1 MNKKSIALFLT
12 FLFLILINFIV
23 GLLVANYGI
32 VFINFIAFRLFNEID
47 LYVYRNTGAIFGL
60 YMSHLINIA
69 FWSLFMYS
77 IFCYYLYIKYQ
88 DTKFFLIIFVIFVAY
103 CVIFCLV
110 FSSYRLVSLLLHFTT
125 FWLMYIEIILLY
137 RIKSKARVNDCEQQ
151 CNDSKRCKLG

>member
-12 FLFLILINFIV
+12 FLFSILINFIV

-69 FWSLFMYS
+69 FWSLFLLG
-77 IFCYYLYIKYQ
+77 IF
-88 DTKFFLIIFVIFVAY
+88 
-103 CVIFCLV
+103 
-110 FSSYRLVSLLLHFTT
+110 
-125 FWLMYIEIILLY
+125 
-137 RIKSKARVNDCEQQ
+137 
-151 CNDSKRCKLG
+151 